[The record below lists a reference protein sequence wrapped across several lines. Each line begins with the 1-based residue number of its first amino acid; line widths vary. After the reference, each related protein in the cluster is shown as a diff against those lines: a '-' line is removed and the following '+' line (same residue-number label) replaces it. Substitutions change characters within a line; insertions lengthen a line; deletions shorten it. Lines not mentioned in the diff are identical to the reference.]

1 MVLKYLYN
9 IVFVFF
15 VMIFSNNLHSQDQL
29 NFSDLNDKFT
39 EANNLY
45 NDSKYEKSIE
55 LYYQILDS
63 GFHSA
68 ELYYNLGNSF
78 YKLNDI
84 ANSILFYEKS
94 IKLNSN
100 DKDAINNLKMVN
112 NAIIDDITKIP
123 EPFIESQLNRISNIL
138 SFSVWSHIS
147 IILSFL
153 FLVLF
158 VLYFFSKE
166 PNFKRAS
173 FTFLF
178 VLFILIGT
186 ILKISFHAYEK
197 NYLEKYAIIFSSKI
211 EIKADPNERSEN
223 LLTLHLGTKVRIID
237 NFNNDWVK
245 IKLVNGQEG
254 WIKKNQ
260 IKII

>member
-94 IKLNSN
+94 LKLNS
-100 DKDAINNLKMVN
+100 
-112 NAIIDDITKIP
+112 
-123 EPFIESQLNRISNIL
+123 
-138 SFSVWSHIS
+138 
-147 IILSFL
+147 FL
-153 FLVLF
+153 AHDF
-158 VLYFFSKE
+158 
-166 PNFKRAS
+166 R
-173 FTFLF
+173 
-178 VLFILIGT
+178 
-186 ILKISFHAYEK
+186 
-197 NYLEKYAIIFSSKI
+197 
-211 EIKADPNERSEN
+211 
-223 LLTLHLGTKVRIID
+223 
-237 NFNNDWVK
+237 
-245 IKLVNGQEG
+245 
-254 WIKKNQ
+254 
-260 IKII
+260 

>member
-112 NAIIDDITKIP
+112 NATV
-123 EPFIESQLNRISNIL
+123 SYT
-138 SFSVWSHIS
+138 H
-147 IILSFL
+147 
-153 FLVLF
+153 
-158 VLYFFSKE
+158 
-166 PNFKRAS
+166 
-173 FTFLF
+173 
-178 VLFILIGT
+178 
-186 ILKISFHAYEK
+186 
-197 NYLEKYAIIFSSKI
+197 
-211 EIKADPNERSEN
+211 
-223 LLTLHLGTKVRIID
+223 LTLPTMS
-237 NFNNDWVK
+237 
-245 IKLVNGQEG
+245 
-254 WIKKNQ
+254 
-260 IKII
+260 